1 MYLSFTVQLLLC
13 KAMGWSEGEG
23 LGRAKQGIVE
33 PIQVTI
39 IISTVFII
47 VQCHDTYAWILG

>member
-1 MYLSFTVQLLLC
+1 MKCTHHNNYYL

-33 PIQVTI
+33 PIQVTDSIFLRCDI
-39 IISTVFII
+39 IPA
-47 VQCHDTYAWILG
+47 CILFLG